1 MYDNRTSANAKR
13 NCNSRNI
20 KYCVIFGRNVER
32 ERERERER
40 EKEREREHTMVDL
53 TTYLVRTKKDSKCG
67 VINILSFLALNS
79 MIKDRK
85 IMTL

>member
-1 MYDNRTSANAKR
+1 MYDNRTSDNAKR

-20 KYCVIFGRNVER
+20 KYCVIFGRNGER
-32 ERERERER
+32 EREREG
-40 EKEREREHTMVDL
+40 EKERDREHTMVDL